1 MPDKKTRAYKF
12 KGVITTIYLDN
23 CATTKITNPVLEAML
38 PFITEN
44 YGNASSL
51 YSLGRKSRQAIEHA
65 REQVAKAINAEP
77 SQIFFT
83 SGATEGNNWVISN
96 FNHVLC
102 SRVEHPS
109 VLRNPKCFKMDYT
122 SLAHQIYEHMPDLVT
137 NMFVNNEVGAIYN
150 IKQMAEI
157 SHKMKVP
164 FHTDAV
170 QAYSHL
176 PIDVKELDVDS
187 LTLSGHKFH
196 APKGAGILYLKEP
209 DKYEPLLYGGHQEK
223 NLRAGTENVASIVGL
238 GKACEL
244 YNYSESRELY
254 IQELKNHLS
263 DFIQENIPDSRI
275 NYVGMSVSNILN
287 VSFKGIEGESLA
299 LMLDRN
305 NICVSSG
312 SACNSGSL
320 EPSYVLKDLKVPD
333 EYVYGTIRFSFS
345 EFNTLDEIIVTEQ
358 VLKETIEKLRN

>member
-1 MPDKKTRAYKF
+1 M
-12 KGVITTIYLDN
+12 IYLDN
-23 CATTKITNPVLEAML
+23 ASTTPVTEPVLKAML
-38 PFITEN
+38 PYLSEN

-150 IKQMAEI
+150 IKQLAEI

-164 FHTDAV
+164 FHSDFT
-170 QAYSHL
+170 QAFSHI
-176 PIDVKELDVDS
+176 PIDIKYLDVDS
-187 LTLSGHKFH
+187 MVLSSHKFH
-196 APKGAGILYLKEP
+196 GAKGCGILYLKEP
-209 DKYEPLLYGGHQEK
+209 DKYKPMLYGGGQEK
-223 NLRAGTENVASIVGL
+223 HLRAGTENVASIVAM

-244 YNYSESRELY
+244 YNFNFKDNLY
-254 IQELKNHLS
+254 IYQLKEHLTY
-263 DFIQENIPDSRI
+263 FIQNNIPDVMI
-275 NYVGMSVSNILN
+275 NSPLETTVSNILN
-287 VSFKGIEGESLA
+287 VSFKGIEGESLM
-299 LMLDRN
+299 LLLDRAG
-305 NICVSSG
+305 IFVSSG

-320 EPSYVLKDLKVPD
+320 EPSHVLKDMGVPD
-333 EYVYGTIRFSFS
+333 DYIYGTVRFSFS
-345 EFNTLDEIIVTEQ
+345 RYNTLEEIIETEKI
-358 VLKETIEKLRN
+358 LKETVEKLRS